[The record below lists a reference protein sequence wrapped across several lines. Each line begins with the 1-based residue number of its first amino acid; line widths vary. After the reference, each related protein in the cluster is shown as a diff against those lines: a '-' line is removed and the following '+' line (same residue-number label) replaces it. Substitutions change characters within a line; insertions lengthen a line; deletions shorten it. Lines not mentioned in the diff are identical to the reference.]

1 MKINTK
7 TILIVLPLL
16 ITSLIITAS
25 ISYLSARNGI
35 TEIATEYLNYKLDE
49 LEKYAQSQW
58 DLLIASGLSDD
69 EQYIEIAKSAVE
81 SFAKSIIRK
90 ETELIFA
97 IDEEINIDIST
108 DEFNLLE
115 AEKEELKELW
125 QLRQDGWHQV
135 TINSLV
141 RVCQAAYFKPFEWY
155 IFVTEKQESFYQSV
169 NKILLQTG
177 IILVVAILISIF
189 LLVFFTNIITKP
201 IKNLSLAME
210 EIISTT
216 DLSKRVVVQYADE
229 IGRLGHTFNIM
240 TDQLDKAYDQIK
252 QYALK
257 AVIAKSR
264 ETYIR
269 NIFQKYVPKNIIEQ
283 FYANPESTLTGE
295 VRELAIL
302 FADVR
307 GFTKMLEELSAS
319 EITSSLSNYFELMV
333 DIIMEHNGVVDKY
346 IGDRIMAFYG
356 APVKHEDDVVNAV
369 LSGLAMLRILD
380 DFNKNQK
387 IKDLPEFRIGIG
399 LSYGKTIIGNIG
411 SDKKMDY
418 TVVGKTINISSR
430 LERLTKVYKQPIIIS
445 ENIFKNVN
453 NSIPCRM
460 LDHISVKNINET
472 LRIYSPNNNLSEKEK
487 LAWKYHK
494 EGMVLY
500 YKREFLQARDFFVK
514 VKDIIIDDVCS
525 DIFIERCDSYISLPP
540 PENWDGIEVV

>member
-58 DLLIASGLSDD
+58 DLLVASGLSDD

-108 DEFNLLE
+108 GEFNLLE

-125 QLRQDGWHQV
+125 QLRQDGWHQI

-177 IILVVAILISIF
+177 IILVAAILISIF

-240 TDQLDKAYDQIK
+240 TDQLDKAYEQIK

-257 AVIAKSR
+257 AVIAKSS

-269 NIFQKYVPKNIIEQ
+269 NIFQKYVPKNII
-283 FYANPESTLTGE
+283 
-295 VRELAIL
+295 
-302 FADVR
+302 
-307 GFTKMLEELSAS
+307 TK
-319 EITSSLSNYFELMV
+319 F
-333 DIIMEHNGVVDKY
+333 
-346 IGDRIMAFYG
+346 
-356 APVKHEDDVVNAV
+356 
-369 LSGLAMLRILD
+369 
-380 DFNKNQK
+380 
-387 IKDLPEFRIGIG
+387 
-399 LSYGKTIIGNIG
+399 
-411 SDKKMDY
+411 
-418 TVVGKTINISSR
+418 
-430 LERLTKVYKQPIIIS
+430 
-445 ENIFKNVN
+445 
-453 NSIPCRM
+453 
-460 LDHISVKNINET
+460 
-472 LRIYSPNNNLSEKEK
+472 
-487 LAWKYHK
+487 
-494 EGMVLY
+494 
-500 YKREFLQARDFFVK
+500 
-514 VKDIIIDDVCS
+514 
-525 DIFIERCDSYISLPP
+525 
-540 PENWDGIEVV
+540 